1 MSKATLQPT
10 LQRRPLVKKILEGAD
25 DNLLVI
31 AGLGSSNWDV
41 TEAGDRPLNMPLWG
55 AMGAPVG
62 MGLGLALA
70 QPGKRVLV
78 LTGDGDMLM
87 SLGSLATVATQQP
100 ENLAIVV
107 LDNEKFGETGNQAT
121 HTSPRNNGPTDSGAG
136 TDLSVIARGCGIADV
151 GIVREAGEVAQ
162 LVKDARTK
170 KGPVF
175 RVVKVMVEKL
185 EFVMPPQDGAHLKD
199 RFRQALLGHP

>member
-1 MSKATLQPT
+1 MSTQAHRAT
-10 LQRRPLVKKILEGAD
+10 LQRRPLVKQLLDGAD

-31 AGLGSSNWDV
+31 AGLGSSNWDI
-41 TEAGDRPLNMPLWG
+41 TAAGDRPLNMPLWG
-55 AMGAPVG
+55 SVGAPVG

-70 QPGKRVLV
+70 QPTKRVLV
-78 LTGDGDMLM
+78 ITGDGDMLM
-87 SLGSLATVATQQP
+87 SLGSLATVATQMP

-136 TDLSVIARGCGIADV
+136 TDLAMIARGCGIADATT
-151 GIVREAGEVAQ
+151 VREAGEVAE
-162 LVKDARTK
+162 LVKDVRTR

-175 RVVKVMVEKL
+175 RLVKVMVEKL

>member
-1 MSKATLQPT
+1 MSTAT
-10 LQRRPLVKKILEGAD
+10 LQRRPLVKQILAGAD

-31 AGLGSSNWDV
+31 AGLGSPNWDI

-55 AMGAPVG
+55 GMGAPVP

-70 QPGKRVLV
+70 QPKKRVLV
-78 LTGDGDMLM
+78 ITGDADMMM
-87 SLGSLATVATQQP
+87 SLGSLATVASQQP
-100 ENLAIVV
+100 DNLAICV
-107 LDNEKFGETGNQAT
+107 LDNEKFGETGNQAS

-136 TDLSVIARGCGIADV
+136 TDLSIVARGCGIADSAL
-151 GIVREAGEVAQ
+151 VREASEVAQ
-162 LVKDARTK
+162 LAKDLRSK

-175 RVVKVMVEKL
+175 RLVKIMVEKL

-199 RFRQALLGHP
+199 RFRAALLGRT

>member
-1 MSKATLQPT
+1 
-10 LQRRPLVKKILEGAD
+10 
-25 DNLLVI
+25 
-31 AGLGSSNWDV
+31 
-41 TEAGDRPLNMPLWG
+41 
-55 AMGAPVG
+55 
-62 MGLGLALA
+62 
-70 QPGKRVLV
+70 
-78 LTGDGDMLM
+78 MLM

-136 TDLSVIARGCGIADV
+136 TDLSLIAKGCGIADA